1 MDNDATMLGSGSPP
15 TSTNAANFVRPVSFN
30 FMEPRI
36 YRPDPCGRI
45 IAWKRSVDSPLTT
58 NKRISLV
65 TAIFSD
71 RNAAEVV
78 KRLSRDDVQ
87 SFVDVIDEVLP
98 HSSTQEPTDLNPK
111 FPVVM
116 GRRWIA

>member
-15 TSTNAANFVRPVSFN
+15 TSTSAANYLRLVSFN
-30 FMEPRI
+30 FLEPRV

-45 IAWKRSVDSPLTT
+45 IAWKRPIDSPLAT

-65 TAIFSD
+65 AAIFFD
-71 RNAAEVV
+71 RSAAEVV
-78 KRLSRDDVQ
+78 NRLSRGDVQ

-98 HSSTQEPTDLNPK
+98 HSSIP
-111 FPVVM
+111 
-116 GRRWIA
+116 GAH